1 MAKYEYAYRNV
12 FCKSQEDVDRV
23 LNEEV
28 YKMNKPEDVVSLQVV
43 PYINPQATDGMVIP
57 CCWYICYVYRWE
69 IDED

>member
-1 MAKYEYAYRNV
+1 MKKYEYAYRNV

-28 YKMNKPEDVVSLQVV
+28 YKMNKPEDVVSLQIT
-43 PYINPQATDGMVIP
+43 PYINPKMTDGYPIP